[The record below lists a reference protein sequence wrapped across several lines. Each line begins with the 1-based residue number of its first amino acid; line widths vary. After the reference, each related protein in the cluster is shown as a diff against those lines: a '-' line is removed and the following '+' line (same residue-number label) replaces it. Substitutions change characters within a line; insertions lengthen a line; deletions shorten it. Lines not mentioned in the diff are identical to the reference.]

1 MGGWVRQR
9 GQILGHT
16 NQLFVCS
23 AAEVGADAGTI
34 VIIIITKSVRE
45 GSSINYHNYI
55 DRSACLTVCLALC
68 QHQQNKNPKREF
80 TFGAA
85 YLILIKGGIN
95 SPYVGHSHLNWG
107 IMLYSTYYV
116 PCL

>member
-1 MGGWVRQR
+1 MGSPMWA
-9 GQILGHT
+9 H
-16 NQLFVCS
+16 QLFGCA